1 MPRKHDINKA
11 VQIIETA
18 TNIFIRNG
26 YKRSKMEDVTKSLG
40 LSTGSIYRY
49 FKSKEALFDL
59 ILRVNI
65 EDIDLGEIKWPLAS
79 TQDTLNFLQ
88 KSTLLERRFPTLTQS
103 LQQDCTSEHRQQF
116 AQIIGEIYDVLAKYR
131 IGIKL
136 IESSALDWPE
146 LAELWFKKRRQ
157 QMFTLLTSYI
167 EKSISQ
173 GHIPQVVDI
182 NASVRFVVNTITFFA
197 IHRHFDI
204 IPTEFD
210 ETTSRQMAVYMIT
223 RAFCKCSQ

>member
-1 MPRKHDINKA
+1 MPRKHDMNKA
-11 VQIIETA
+11 VQIIDTA

-26 YKRSKMEDVTKSLG
+26 YKRSKMEDVTKKLG

-59 ILRVNI
+59 VIRVNI
-65 EDIDLGEIKWPLAS
+65 ENVDLQAIKWPLAS
-79 TQDTLNFLQ
+79 TQDTLRFLE
-88 KSTLLERRFPTLTQS
+88 KATLLERRFPTLTQC
-103 LQQDCTSEHRQQF
+103 LQQNGCGEHRQQF
-116 AQIIGEIYDVLAKYR
+116 TQIIGEIYDVLAKYR

-167 EKSISQ
+167 EKSIVQ
-173 GHIPQVVDI
+173 GHIPEVVNI

-204 IPTEFD
+204 IPTDFD
-210 ETTSRQMAVYMIT
+210 EATSRQMATYMIT
-223 RAFCKCSQ
+223 QAFCKCSQ